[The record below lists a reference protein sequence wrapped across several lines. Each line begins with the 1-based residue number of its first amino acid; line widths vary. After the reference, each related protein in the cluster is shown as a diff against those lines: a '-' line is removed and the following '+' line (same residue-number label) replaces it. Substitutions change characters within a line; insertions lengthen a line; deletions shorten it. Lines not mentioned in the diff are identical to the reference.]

1 MPTNLDRAEWA
12 AAALRHFQCTTGTDY
27 ADALPDLLCDLM
39 HWSDRENISLQTALE
54 TARKHYDAECEEET
68 AHEYMAMF
76 RTTVGPA
83 EDIFTAETPAE
94 ALALA
99 RKAFGE
105 DPGKLG
111 FSPAECG
118 YLELQE
124 IHIIN
129 RDGEEMLHW
138 MTEAYR
144 LQLYAPELLKALE
157 RQIEATRGIV
167 DAWDNTDR
175 LPEAVEDLVEA
186 LERQSESA
194 RAVIDAWEHGDLA
207 GAVRDLEN
215 SLTIALKAIAD
226 AKGGAA

>member
-12 AAALRHFQCTTGTDY
+12 AAALRHFQCTTGSDY
-27 ADALPDLLCDLM
+27 DDALTDLLCDLH
-39 HWSDRENISLQTALE
+39 HWCDRENVSFQNALD
-54 TARKHYDAECEEET
+54 TARTHYQAECEEENP
-68 AHEYMAMF
+68 HEHMAMF

-83 EDIFTAETPAE
+83 EDIFAAETPAE

-124 IHIIN
+124 IRIIN
-129 RDGEEMLHW
+129 RDAEEVLTW
-138 MTEAYR
+138 MTDAYR

-157 RQIEATRGIV
+157 RQAEATREII
-167 DAWDNTDR
+167 DAWAITDR

-194 RAVIDAWEHGDLA
+194 RAVLDAWEHGDLA

>member
-1 MPTNLDRAEWA
+1 
-12 AAALRHFQCTTGTDY
+12 
-27 ADALPDLLCDLM
+27 LPDLLCDLM
-39 HWSDRENISLQTALE
+39 HWSDRENVSLQTALE

-83 EDIFTAETPAE
+83 EDIFAAETPAE

-105 DPGKLG
+105 DPGKFG

-129 RDGEEMLHW
+129 RDAEEVLHW
-138 MTEAYR
+138 MTDAYR

-157 RQIEATRGIV
+157 RQAEATREII
-167 DAWDNTDR
+167 DAWAITDR

-194 RAVIDAWEHGDLA
+194 RAVLDAWEHGDLA

>member
-1 MPTNLDRAEWA
+1 V
-12 AAALRHFQCTTGTDY
+12 TDFRQ
-27 ADALPDLLCDLM
+27 D
-39 HWSDRENISLQTALE
+39 
-54 TARKHYDAECEEET
+54 
-68 AHEYMAMF
+68 EYMAMF

-83 EDIFTAETPAE
+83 EDIFAADTPAE

-124 IHIIN
+124 IRIIN
-129 RDGEEMLHW
+129 RDGEEVLHW
-138 MTEAYR
+138 MTDAYR

-157 RQIEATRGIV
+157 RQAEATREII
-167 DAWDNTDR
+167 DAWAITDR

-194 RAVIDAWEHGDLA
+194 RAVLDAWEHGDLA

>member
-1 MPTNLDRAEWA
+1 MTNCFDLRCPKCGNSDQIEVSASIWA
-12 AAALRHFQCTTGTDY
+12 RVTDDGTDT
-27 ADALPDLLCDLM
+27 DLSKKSSHEWDDD
-39 HWSDRENISLQTALE
+39 SP
-54 TARKHYDAECEEET
+54 ARCAACSHSGKVTDFRQD
-68 AHEYMAMF
+68 EYMAMF

-83 EDIFTAETPAE
+83 EDIFAAETPAE

-129 RDGEEMLHW
+129 RDGEEVLHW
-138 MTEAYR
+138 MTDAYR
-144 LQLYAPELLKALE
+144 LQFYAPELLKALE
-157 RQIEATRGIV
+157 RQAEATREII
-167 DAWDNTDR
+167 DAWAITDR

-194 RAVIDAWEHGDLA
+194 RAVLDAWEHGDLA

>member
-12 AAALRHFQCTTGTDY
+12 AAALRHFQCTTGSDY
-27 ADALPDLLCDLM
+27 DDALTDLLCDLH
-39 HWSDRENISLQTALE
+39 HWCDRENVSFQNALD
-54 TARKHYDAECEEET
+54 TARTHYQAECEEENP
-68 AHEYMAMF
+68 HEHMAMF

-83 EDIFTAETPAE
+83 EDIFAAETPAE

-124 IHIIN
+124 IRIIN
-129 RDGEEMLHW
+129 RDAEEVLTW
-138 MTEAYR
+138 MTDAYR

-157 RQIEATRGIV
+157 KQ
-167 DAWDNTDR
+167 
-175 LPEAVEDLVEA
+175 
-186 LERQSESA
+186 LEISREI
-194 RAVIDAWEHGDLA
+194 IDAWNKTDKLQGAVQDLIYALESQSECARDVLDSWENGDLA
-207 GAVRDLEN
+207 GAVNGLEE
-215 SLTIALKAIAD
+215 SLTYAIKAIAD